1 MIEKRYNQI
10 YILSVL
16 TAIIILGFSSCK
28 NYDFDEEIR
37 KTDNLINKIIEAGN
51 TQVIDQNKL
60 RNRIDSMEQRI
71 SMLKQLDSG
80 RMSKELQLD
89 ILKYNSIVNNYKEF
103 LVDYNIVEY
112 KNDVYRQEL
121 KNIKE
126 ETINHKFT
134 KEEFVELF
142 QEKEKI
148 VNEHLMKTKELVR
161 SITEVEKVY
170 QRINYK
176 IIQFFEKEE
185 KSKN

>member
-16 TAIIILGFSSCK
+16 FAFTTLGFSSCK

-51 TQVIDQNKL
+51 TQVIDQNKI
-60 RNRIDSMEQRI
+60 RNRIDSMEQRM
-71 SMLKQLDSG
+71 SLLKQLDSG
-80 RMSKELQLD
+80 RMSKEFQLD
-89 ILKYNSIVNNYKEF
+89 ILKYNSIANNYKDF

-112 KNDVYRQEL
+112 RNDVYKQEL

-126 ETINHKFT
+126 ETINRQFT
-134 KEEFVELF
+134 KEEFEVLF
-142 QEKEKI
+142 REKEKTI
-148 VNEHLMKTKELVR
+148 NEHLMKTRELVR

-176 IIQFFEKEE
+176 IIQFFEKEG